1 MIFPK
6 RHKKGFTLI
15 EMLISFF
22 LAMSILSVF
31 YFMHITYQNRLVKLM
46 KKVKGQQAVRLFLTK
61 LRQELKQSIEI
72 YVPTRPADSSVPY
85 EWQGSPRRDV
95 VVMFLG
101 RSNLHDYDGY
111 AIKYEYIEEEKS
123 IRYSEYKNRT
133 ELIRQGT
140 FLGGDTQILSFEVF
154 PTDLNEQILM
164 QKFQVYAQIGY
175 YDITRK
181 EKKSKNELIVPK
193 YAHLS
198 VYPRTINTSLLID
211 VPQ

>member
-1 MIFPK
+1 MAL
-6 RHKKGFTLI
+6 RNKKAFTLI
-15 EMLISFF
+15 EMLISFL

-31 YFMHITYQNRLVKLM
+31 YFMHITYQNRFVKLM

-61 LRQELKQSIEI
+61 LRQELKASTEV
-72 YVPTRPADSSVPY
+72 YVPTRPADSNSVPF

-95 VVMFLG
+95 LVLFLG
-101 RSNLHDYDGY
+101 RSNINDYNGY
-111 AIKYEYIEEEKS
+111 AVKYEYIESAKAIKYS
-123 IRYSEYKNRT
+123 RYQNRV
-133 ELIRQGT
+133 ELINERM

-181 EKKSKNELIVPK
+181 EKKGKNELIVPK

-198 VYPRTINTSLLID
+198 VYPRAINTSLLID